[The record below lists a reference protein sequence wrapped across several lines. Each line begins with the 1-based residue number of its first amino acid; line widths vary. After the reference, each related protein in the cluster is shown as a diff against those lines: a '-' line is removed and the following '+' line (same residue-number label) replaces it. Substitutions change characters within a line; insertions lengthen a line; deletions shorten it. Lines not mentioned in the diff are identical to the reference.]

1 MTDVL
6 VKRGNLDTGM
16 HTGRMPCEGK
26 GRDLCDAFTVW
37 GTPDC
42 RQAPEAG
49 GEAWSRFLL
58 TVSRRNQPPSHLLL
72 RLQLP
77 ELWDSN
83 FVLLWC
89 FVTAAWANEY
99 PPLSMGAQPKSTS
112 GCMKP
117 QIVLNPIWQLRLWKA
132 KPCVGVAGLLY
143 RYPCQTFCKTG
154 TVKTR

>member
-16 HTGRMPCEGK
+16 HTGRTLCEGK

-37 GTPDC
+37 GTPDY
-42 RQAPEAG
+42 RQPPEAG

-58 TVSRRNQPPSHLLL
+58 TVSRRNQPPSHLFL

-77 ELWDSN
+77 ELWDNN

-89 FVTAAWANEY
+89 FVTAAWANKY
-99 PPLSMGAQPKSTS
+99 PLLSMGGPSQVHQWMHETTDSIEPYLVTETVESQTVCGGGRA
-112 GCMKP
+112 
-117 QIVLNPIWQLRLWKA
+117 IVQVSLPNFL
-132 KPCVGVAGLLY
+132 
-143 RYPCQTFCKTG
+143 
-154 TVKTR
+154 